1 MSLDYKQLFSIT
13 SSPYDSCTILQVF
26 WNHKDYH
33 WMKFLTH
40 SYRVASEDS
49 KYSSWVICTTFMVLF
64 CPFWS
69 STDFDGI
76 YFVLWRRAGCTFC
89 WTSCILCS
97 VKERIQVWDD
107 ITWWFNVDLFGSFCL
122 CCPVS
127 VVPSRWVTFSEIKH
141 STHLLR
147 RACDCNRERER

>member
-1 MSLDYKQLFSIT
+1 MHYK
-13 SSPYDSCTILQVF
+13 VF

-33 WMKFLTH
+33 WMTFLTH
-40 SYRVASEDS
+40 THTHSYLVASEDS
-49 KYSSWVICTTFMVLF
+49 KYSSWVIYTTFMVLF

-76 YFVLWRRAGCTFC
+76 YFVLWRRAVCTFC

-107 ITWWFNVDLFGSFCL
+107 IKTLHDDRNVIFWWSMPLGCLCHSNHLWQSDLMLFCL
-122 CCPVS
+122 GVS
-127 VVPSRWVTFSEIKH
+127 VCVVRSVLCHRDELH
-141 STHLLR
+141 SLK
-147 RACDCNRERER
+147 